1 MSAFF
6 ATATTQ
12 MAQEAPPPGIPIVQM
27 LFFMAFIV
35 LMYQFI
41 YARPMAKDKERHT
54 KMINSLIKGDKIVSI
69 GGIHG
74 EIVEVQEGLASFIN
88 WLVEDQRLNETNSVI
103 SDRTFL
109 VKSLKLIKANAVIN
123 NRGESDLS
131 DLKVLR
137 FLLPFRVPEDILE
150 AAEQKLESFENQ
162 KKKTKN

>member
-1 MSAFF
+1 
-6 ATATTQ
+6 
-12 MAQEAPPPGIPIVQM
+12 MAVCASFKKQEKVVIP
-27 LFFMAFIV
+27 
-35 LMYQFI
+35 
-41 YARPMAKDKERHT
+41 
-54 KMINSLIKGDKIVSI
+54 
-69 GGIHG
+69 
-74 EIVEVQEGLASFIN
+74 VEVQEGLASFIN

-123 NRGESDLS
+123 NRDESDLS

-162 KKKTKN
+162 KKKTKK

>member
-74 EIVEVQEGLASFIN
+74 EIVEIKEGVIVLKTG
-88 WLVEDQRLNETNSVI
+88 TNSTCTL
-103 SDRTFL
+103 SKTA
-109 VKSLKLIKANAVIN
+109 IKMKVGAENA
-123 NRGESDLS
+123 
-131 DLKVLR
+131 
-137 FLLPFRVPEDILE
+137 
-150 AAEQKLESFENQ
+150 
-162 KKKTKN
+162 